1 MAGESSFGKK
11 ISGDE
16 VTDFD
21 AFYRENYPKVCSW
34 LKKKISNPD
43 DVEDIASD
51 AFTYFYKNLGH
62 YDQKKSS
69 PVTWLYVIVNSR
81 WKNYMRDKKTNDDI
95 EEIDLPG
102 DSDIEQAYYLQELR
116 DAIADA
122 LLTLPERQRTI
133 IILNYFQ
140 GKNSSEI
147 AGMLGMSA
155 ANVRMDLSRA
165 LKKMRGP
172 LRDYHL

>member
-51 AFTYFYKNLGH
+51 AFAYFYKNLGH

-81 WKNYMRDKKTNDDI
+81 
-95 EEIDLPG
+95 
-102 DSDIEQAYYLQELR
+102 
-116 DAIADA
+116 
-122 LLTLPERQRTI
+122 
-133 IILNYFQ
+133 
-140 GKNSSEI
+140 
-147 AGMLGMSA
+147 
-155 ANVRMDLSRA
+155 
-165 LKKMRGP
+165 
-172 LRDYHL
+172 